1 MSEQSFLRSKAV
13 VDGNSPEWRAL
24 HGIGRKTRSW
34 RGAVLGAEAFA
45 IVLTFV
51 LIAAF
56 APWWSWLIV
65 AAVAMPPLARKGR
78 PAHRPILQSAVTTP
92 LIRKIS
98 TDAIIRAYERAGL
111 CSTDPKKPADHLGF
125 GSTMSRDALDK
136 GSQVEVMLP
145 YGGTFASVV
154 NAKPKI
160 ASGLDVLES
169 QVYFTRDKKSERRHT
184 LRVLDTD
191 PLGEP
196 AGRTPLLDCKQRSI
210 WRKAPFGLDQFGR
223 KVAFCLMWISLLIG
237 AQPRRGKTFAGPPDR
252 AVRRA
257 RPVRRHHRSSTGRRR
272 RTGSRSGCVA
282 HRFIQG
288 THPTRDGDP
297 VQRALEALYEID
309 RAHRPRERRARQAAR
324 VGVPRG
330 EADREA
336 RTGAPTCTCSS

>member
-1 MSEQSFLRSKAV
+1 M
-13 VDGNSPEWRAL
+13 DGNCPEWRAL
-24 HGIGRKTRSW
+24 HGIARKTRSW
-34 RGAVLGAEAFA
+34 RGAVIGAEVFA
-45 IVLTFV
+45 IVLAFT

-136 GSQVEVMLP
+136 GSQVDVYLP

-169 QVYFTRDKKSERRHT
+169 QVYFTPDKKSERRHT

-191 PLGEP
+191 PLSEP
-196 AGRTPLLDCKQRSI
+196 AGPTPLLDCKQRSI
-210 WRKAPFGLDQFGR
+210 WRKVPFGLDQFGR

-237 AQPRRGKTFAGPPDR
+237 AQPRRGKTFAGRAHR

-257 RPVRRHHRSSTGRRR
+257 GPVRQHHPHRREGVEGLAAAPVRRPPVHPGHPPDQGRRPGSARPR
-272 RTGSRSGCVA
+272 RAV
-282 HRFIQG
+282 
-288 THPTRDGDP
+288 RDRP
-297 VQRALEALYEID
+297 
-309 RAHRPRERRARQAAR
+309 AHRPRQRGARQAAR

-330 EADREA
+330 QADREA
-336 RTGAPTCTCSS
+336 RTAAPTCT